1 MQFDLKSSGI
11 IRLWSV
17 QPALIASVVFLLCL
31 EACLWVRNLKLKRRP
46 PGPFAWSVV
55 GNALQLGQMPHV
67 AFTKLAKK
75 YRDVYKIRLGC
86 SDIVVLNGAYV
97 IREALIQHSTGFA
110 VRGKSLTFTN
120 YRKQWRMHRK
130 IAQTTIREV
139 SSSNSHTKKAVE
151 HQIVAEAAELV
162 EIFLKLSTQDKYFNP
177 RRELTAAAENVI
189 CALRFGKRYGHD
201 DVEFIS
207 LLHHVDQFGQTVGAG
222 SLVDVMAWIQSFPN
236 PVRSVFKTFKWLKS
250 SSISSAAKWKLTK
263 DYAEAMVADLIGA
276 GMDTVS
282 TALHWIVLLP
292 AKHPDIHTKLH
303 ELTDRVDEAD
313 CHLMRTEYT
322 CVTWIPS
329 STRQCVSP
337 VLSLSPSP
345 TQKPQMSLWGGLRIP
360 KDTVI
365 FINQWSVNHDPL
377 RKWIADQFEIF
388 FFETCPNEDF
398 SLKCS
403 CGLTLNLLYISH
415 PVWEGFTCAKLGFTL
430 EYHWWRTTA
439 YIYFLCK

>member
-1 MQFDLKSSGI
+1 MHETSLGTASNN
-11 IRLWSV
+11 RLS
-17 QPALIASVVFLLCL
+17 AS
-31 EACLWVRNLKLKRRP
+31 KLHFHCTSTAATAIP

-236 PVRSVFKTFKWLKS
+236 PVRSVFKTFKWLK
-250 SSISSAAKWKLTK
+250 IIDEFDGDTELTK

-313 CHLMRTEYT
+313 Y
-322 CVTWIPS
+322 
-329 STRQCVSP
+329 
-337 VLSLSPSP
+337 
-345 TQKPQMSLWGGLRIP
+345 
-360 KDTVI
+360 TVI

-403 CGLTLNLLYISH
+403 CGLTLKPLDYKI
-415 PVWEGFTCAKLGFTL
+415 TAKLRGELLKNKYVSFVFRKSF
-430 EYHWWRTTA
+430 YK
-439 YIYFLCK
+439 FCFN

>member
-1 MQFDLKSSGI
+1 ISKVEDMRDAIIEVIDEFDGDT
-11 IRLWSV
+11 
-17 QPALIASVVFLLCL
+17 
-31 EACLWVRNLKLKRRP
+31 E
-46 PGPFAWSVV
+46 
-55 GNALQLGQMPHV
+55 
-67 AFTKLAKK
+67 
-75 YRDVYKIRLGC
+75 
-86 SDIVVLNGAYV
+86 
-97 IREALIQHSTGFA
+97 
-110 VRGKSLTFTN
+110 
-120 YRKQWRMHRK
+120 
-130 IAQTTIREV
+130 
-139 SSSNSHTKKAVE
+139 
-151 HQIVAEAAELV
+151 
-162 EIFLKLSTQDKYFNP
+162 
-177 RRELTAAAENVI
+177 
-189 CALRFGKRYGHD
+189 
-201 DVEFIS
+201 
-207 LLHHVDQFGQTVGAG
+207 
-222 SLVDVMAWIQSFPN
+222 
-236 PVRSVFKTFKWLKS
+236 
-250 SSISSAAKWKLTK
+250 LTK

-388 FFETCPNEDF
+388 LFFDF

-403 CGLTLNLLYISH
+403 CGLTLKPLDYKI
-415 PVWEGFTCAKLGFTL
+415 TAKLRGELLKNKYVSFVFRKSF
-430 EYHWWRTTA
+430 YK
-439 YIYFLCK
+439 FCFN